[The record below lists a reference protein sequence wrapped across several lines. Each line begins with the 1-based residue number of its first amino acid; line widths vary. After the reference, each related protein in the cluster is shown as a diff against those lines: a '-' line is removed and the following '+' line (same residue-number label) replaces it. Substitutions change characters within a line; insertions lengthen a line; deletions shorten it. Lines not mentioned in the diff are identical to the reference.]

1 MALHCA
7 TENTMTGTP
16 AVASDSTVHTVS
28 IGGYTIVIEC
38 RADGVVLVNGDV
50 VEPAQITLER
60 FRAEGQQP

>member
-7 TENTMTGTP
+7 TENTITGTP
-16 AVASDSTVHTVS
+16 AVARDATVHTVS
-28 IGGYTIVIEC
+28 IAGCTIVIEC